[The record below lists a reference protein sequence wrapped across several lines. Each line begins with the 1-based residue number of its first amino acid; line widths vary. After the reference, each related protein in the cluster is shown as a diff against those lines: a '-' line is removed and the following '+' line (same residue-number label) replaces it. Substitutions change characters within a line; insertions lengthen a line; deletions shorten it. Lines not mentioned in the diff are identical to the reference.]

1 MTPLQSLHV
10 ALWVRV
16 GVGVGGVPPAA
27 ASGAMPLH
35 HQGAYWSNDLHGL
48 HGTLFWPCGCTP
60 SVCLGSA
67 GPDCPQVGAVSG
79 WHLALCHTV
88 LSLPVALVFPR
99 VPNPMAPWLQSASE
113 RCLPSLG
120 WAVSGSLCSKEPR
133 PFDLLRPALVSTSP
147 LSDQSAALA
156 AHGSLHSGKDKAG
169 VRASWGRGSPL
180 GLVGAPRP
188 FSPSILMSQSCKGDN
203 EIPGNWTSFSPQCGW
218 HHSWHTCGHGCTPR
232 PCQPQLEVSVTLCVC
247 VPCLVPTETS
257 RVHPSPGT

>member
-1 MTPLQSLHV
+1 MGYMGHCFGLVAVPPLCVLVQLGQTAPRWGQSLGGTSLS
-10 ALWVRV
+10 AILCYRSLWLWFF
-16 GVGVGGVPPAA
+16 P
-27 ASGAMPLH
+27 
-35 HQGAYWSNDLHGL
+35 
-48 HGTLFWPCGCTP
+48 GCQT
-60 SVCLGSA
+60 
-67 GPDCPQVGAVSG
+67 
-79 WHLALCHTV
+79 
-88 LSLPVALVFPR
+88 
-99 VPNPMAPWLQSASE
+99 PWLQSASE

-169 VRASWGRGSPL
+169 VRASWGRGSPLGLVGASWGRGSPL